1 MIRSELIQQLAE
13 KTKTNQRQA
22 DAFLDA
28 LTSIVTKEVQEGEK
42 VLISGFGTFYL
53 AHRQARNGINPVTK
67 EKMFIDGMAM
77 PKFRAGEK
85 FKKAVRTKK

>member
-13 KTKTNQRQA
+13 KNKTTQREA
-22 DAFLDA
+22 EAFLNT
-28 LTSIVTKEVQEGEK
+28 LTEIVTKEIRDGEK

-53 AHRQARNGINPVTK
+53 AHRQARNGINPMTK
-67 EKMFIDGMAM
+67 EKMFIDGMPM

-85 FKKAVRTKK
+85 LKKDVRAKK